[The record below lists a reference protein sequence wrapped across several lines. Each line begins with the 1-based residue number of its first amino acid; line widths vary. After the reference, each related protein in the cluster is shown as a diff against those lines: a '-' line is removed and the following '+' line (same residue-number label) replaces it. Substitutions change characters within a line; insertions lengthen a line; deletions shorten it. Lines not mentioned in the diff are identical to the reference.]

1 MEWNP
6 EVVRRVRGA
15 MQDRARSQACLFK
28 AFSSVMTREQAE
40 ALAREGIA
48 EYGRIRAERDGRK
61 LAPEDWM
68 NEHYTMMGGVFE
80 TEISDTEEYCE
91 MKMHYCP
98 LLEEWKKMG
107 LSPEDQDLSVTWL
120 WNWIAT
126 APRSTASRAISW
138 NASARATPS
147 AASCCGKRRRID
159 RDGGLFRLIARL
171 PGKRRAYAPAF
182 RGAGPQQHKGI
193 P

>member
-48 EYGRIRAERDGRK
+48 EYGRIRAGRDGRK

-80 TEISDTEEYCE
+80 TEIS
-91 MKMHYCP
+91 

-107 LSPEDQDLSVTWL
+107 LSPEDQDLFCDVAMEL
-120 WNWIAT
+120 DRN
-126 APRSTASRAISW
+126 RA
-138 NASARATPS
+138 
-147 AASCCGKRRRID
+147 KE
-159 RDGGLFRLIARL
+159 
-171 PGKRRAYAPAF
+171 
-182 RGAGPQQHKGI
+182 HGI
-193 P
+193 PCDIVERLGKGDPFCRVVLWKKKKD

>member
-48 EYGRIRAERDGRK
+48 EYGRIRAGRDGRK

-107 LSPEDQDLSVTWL
+107 LSPEDQDLFCDVAMELDRNRAKEHGIPCDIVERLGKGDPFCRVVL
-120 WNWIAT
+120 W
-126 APRSTASRAISW
+126 
-138 NASARATPS
+138 
-147 AASCCGKRRRID
+147 KRRRID

>member
-61 LAPEDWM
+61 LAPEDQDLFCDVAM
-68 NEHYTMMGGVFE
+68 ELDRNRAKEHGIPCDIVERLGKGDPFCRVV
-80 TEISDTEEYCE
+80 
-91 MKMHYCP
+91 
-98 LLEEWKKMG
+98 LWKKKK
-107 LSPEDQDLSVTWL
+107 D
-120 WNWIAT
+120 
-126 APRSTASRAISW
+126 
-138 NASARATPS
+138 
-147 AASCCGKRRRID
+147 
-159 RDGGLFRLIARL
+159 
-171 PGKRRAYAPAF
+171 
-182 RGAGPQQHKGI
+182 
-193 P
+193 

>member
-107 LSPEDQDLSVTWL
+107 LSPEDQDLFCDVAMEL
-120 WNWIAT
+120 DRN
-126 APRSTASRAISW
+126 RA
-138 NASARATPS
+138 
-147 AASCCGKRRRID
+147 KE
-159 RDGGLFRLIARL
+159 
-171 PGKRRAYAPAF
+171 
-182 RGAGPQQHKGI
+182 HGI
-193 P
+193 PCDIVERLGKGDLFL

>member
-107 LSPEDQDLSVTWL
+107 LSPEDQDLFCDVAMELDRNRAKERHPVRYRGT
-120 WNWIAT
+120 
-126 APRSTASRAISW
+126 PRQGR
-138 NASARATPS
+138 P
-147 AASCCGKRRRID
+147 
-159 RDGGLFRLIARL
+159 LL
-171 PGKRRAYAPAF
+171 PRRAVEKEE
-182 RGAGPQQHKGI
+182 GLTGTAGFFA
-193 P
+193 

>member
-68 NEHYTMMGGVFE
+68 NVHHDG
-80 TEISDTEEYCE
+80 
-91 MKMHYCP
+91 
-98 LLEEWKKMG
+98 
-107 LSPEDQDLSVTWL
+107 
-120 WNWIAT
+120 
-126 APRSTASRAISW
+126 
-138 NASARATPS
+138 
-147 AASCCGKRRRID
+147 RRI
-159 RDGGLFRLIARL
+159 RDGNFRHRRILRNEDALL
-171 PGKRRAYAPAF
+171 PPPRRMEKDGAF
-182 RGAGPQQHKGI
+182 S
-193 P
+193 

>member
-48 EYGRIRAERDGRK
+48 EYGRIRAGRDGRK

-107 LSPEDQDLSVTWL
+107 LSPEDQDLFCDVRYRGT
-120 WNWIAT
+120 
-126 APRSTASRAISW
+126 PRQGR
-138 NASARATPS
+138 P
-147 AASCCGKRRRID
+147 
-159 RDGGLFRLIARL
+159 LL
-171 PGKRRAYAPAF
+171 PRRAVEKEE
-182 RGAGPQQHKGI
+182 GLTGTAGFFA
-193 P
+193 

>member
-48 EYGRIRAERDGRK
+48 EYGRIRAGRDGRK

-98 LLEEWKKMG
+98 LLEEWKKM
-107 LSPEDQDLSVTWL
+107 
-120 WNWIAT
+120 NWIAT

>member
-138 NASARATPS
+138 NASARGDPF
-147 AASCCGKRRRID
+147 AASCCGKRR
-159 RDGGLFRLIARL
+159 GLT
-171 PGKRRAYAPAF
+171 GT
-182 RGAGPQQHKGI
+182 AGFFA
-193 P
+193 

>member
-91 MKMHYCP
+91 M
-98 LLEEWKKMG
+98 
-107 LSPEDQDLSVTWL
+107 LSPEDQDLFCDVAMEL
-120 WNWIAT
+120 DRN
-126 APRSTASRAISW
+126 RA
-138 NASARATPS
+138 
-147 AASCCGKRRRID
+147 KE
-159 RDGGLFRLIARL
+159 
-171 PGKRRAYAPAF
+171 
-182 RGAGPQQHKGI
+182 HGI
-193 P
+193 PCDIVERLGKGDPFCRVVLWKKKKD

>member
-1 MEWNP
+1 MKPFMITGEVSWNGIP
-6 EVVRRVRGA
+6 KLYAVFVGPCRTGPALRPVCSRRFPHVTDASGN
-15 MQDRARSQACLFK
+15 
-28 AFSSVMTREQAE
+28 T
-40 ALAREGIA
+40 REGIA

-107 LSPEDQDLSVTWL
+107 LSPEDQDLFCDVAMEL
-120 WNWIAT
+120 DRN
-126 APRSTASRAISW
+126 RA
-138 NASARATPS
+138 
-147 AASCCGKRRRID
+147 KE
-159 RDGGLFRLIARL
+159 
-171 PGKRRAYAPAF
+171 
-182 RGAGPQQHKGI
+182 HGI
-193 P
+193 PCDIVERLGKGDPFCRVVLWKKKKD

>member
-15 MQDRARSQACLFK
+15 MQDRARAQACLFK

-48 EYGRIRAERDGRK
+48 EYGRIRAGRDGRK

-80 TEISDTEEYCE
+80 TQISDTEEYC
-91 MKMHYCP
+91 
-98 LLEEWKKMG
+98 
-107 LSPEDQDLSVTWL
+107 VTWL

>member
-1 MEWNP
+1 MAVGVVSPFHRQIGKGRGMDCPSGSAVP
-6 EVVRRVRGA
+6 E
-15 MQDRARSQACLFK
+15 L
-28 AFSSVMTREQAE
+28 E
-40 ALAREGIA
+40 AAREGIA

-107 LSPEDQDLSVTWL
+107 LSPEDQDLFCDVAMEL
-120 WNWIAT
+120 DRN
-126 APRSTASRAISW
+126 RA
-138 NASARATPS
+138 
-147 AASCCGKRRRID
+147 KE
-159 RDGGLFRLIARL
+159 
-171 PGKRRAYAPAF
+171 
-182 RGAGPQQHKGI
+182 HGI
-193 P
+193 PCDIVERLGKGDPFCRVVLWKKKKD

>member
-1 MEWNP
+1 MSEYFRILQGLP
-6 EVVRRVRGA
+6 DG
-15 MQDRARSQACLFK
+15 SF
-28 AFSSVMTREQAE
+28 TREQAE

-107 LSPEDQDLSVTWL
+107 LSPEDQDLFCDVAMEL
-120 WNWIAT
+120 DRN
-126 APRSTASRAISW
+126 RAKE
-138 NASARATPS
+138 P
-147 AASCCGKRRRID
+147 
-159 RDGGLFRLIARL
+159 
-171 PGKRRAYAPAF
+171 
-182 RGAGPQQHKGI
+182 GI
-193 P
+193 PCDIVERLGKGDPFCRVVLWKKKKD

>member
-68 NEHYTMMGGVFE
+68 NEHYTMMAPQTDTQKTHTQQN
-80 TEISDTEEYCE
+80 TEN
-91 MKMHYCP
+91 KNHYCP
-98 LLEEWKKMG
+98 PLEEWKKMG
-107 LSPEDQDLSVTWL
+107 LSPEDQDLFCDVAMEL
-120 WNWIAT
+120 
-126 APRSTASRAISW
+126 
-138 NASARATPS
+138 
-147 AASCCGKRRRID
+147 D
-159 RDGGLFRLIARL
+159 RNRT
-171 PGKRRAYAPAF
+171 KE
-182 RGAGPQQHKGI
+182 HGI
-193 P
+193 PCDIVERLGKGDPFCRVVLWKKKKD